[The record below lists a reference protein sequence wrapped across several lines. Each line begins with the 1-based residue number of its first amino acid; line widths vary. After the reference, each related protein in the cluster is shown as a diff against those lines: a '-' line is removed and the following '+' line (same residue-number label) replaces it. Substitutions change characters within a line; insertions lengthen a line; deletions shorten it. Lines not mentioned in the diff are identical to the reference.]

1 MQVEKSGSIQ
11 WCVKMLTELTK
22 TKIAIAREDYSE
34 GKISEEDLKLMLMQ
48 NKLIM
53 RYIAY

>member
-11 WCVKMLTELTK
+11 WSVKMLTELTK
-22 TKIAIAREDYSE
+22 TKIAIARDDYSSD
-34 GKISEEDLKLMLMQ
+34 KISEEDLKLVLMQ

-53 RYIAY
+53 LYIAQ

>member
-11 WCVKMLTELTK
+11 WSVKMLTELTK
-22 TKIAIAREDYSE
+22 TKIAIARDDYSS
-34 GKISEEDLKLMLMQ
+34 GKISEEDLKLVLMK

>member
-1 MQVEKSGSIQ
+1 MQVEKSGSIH
-11 WCVKMLTELTK
+11 WCAKMLTELTK

-34 GKISEEDLKLMLMQ
+34 GKISEEDLNLVLMK